1 MTSHTGR
8 LYTLGA
14 SLLAFFLVW
23 AVIAAHP
30 WASANTTRDPRLV
43 ALAQR
48 EQGLRQEAGLVQQ
61 IVTRRFVDYRRR
73 FAAYKAALAR
83 RQAQLAAAQLA
94 AARAAAAPPSP
105 SYSPSPSYAASPSVR
120 VVTLPPLTITRTS

>member
-8 LYTLGA
+8 LYALGA
-14 SLLAFFLVW
+14 SLLAFFLAW

-30 WASANTTRDPRLV
+30 WASASTARDPRLV

-48 EQGLRQEAGLVQQ
+48 EQRLRREAGLVQQ
-61 IVTRRFVDYRRR
+61 IVTRRFADYRKR
-73 FAAYKAALAR
+73 FAAYKAALAK
-83 RQAQLAAAQLA
+83 RQAQLASAAQLA
-94 AARAAAAPPSP
+94 AVRSAT
-105 SYSPSPSYAASPSVR
+105 PSPSYASSPGVR

>member
-8 LYTLGA
+8 LYALGA

-30 WASANTTRDPRLV
+30 WASAKTARDPRLV

-48 EQGLRQEAGLVQQ
+48 EQRLRREAGLVQK
-61 IVTRRFVDYRRR
+61 IVTRRFAAYQRR

-83 RQAQLAAAQLA
+83 RQARLAAAAQLA
-94 AARAAAAPPSP
+94 AVRPAAPA
-105 SYSPSPSYAASPSVR
+105 YSSAGVR